1 MNKETLPI
9 NHSSEDETQKD
20 EVVNNGPANQEN
32 VNNEEPKSNNSLGLK
47 VGLGVAAVAATGAV
61 AAKSLAHDSHSTVA
75 ENPAVQDTTPV
86 VDETLDAQ
94 TETFSNDAPPADL
107 PPTNPSHEPQV
118 VDPVIN
124 ETPSDVYV
132 HTIDEFGNESTTHY
146 SDLDGDG
153 ELDQY
158 EVIDTEGNVI
168 ESGDVDNVSVTDSP
182 ENDPYVMD
190 PYGDEPLT
198 QNDPDIIDDHA
209 NQPEEGD
216 YDGIDW
222 DAVENG
228 EMDEVAVN
236 EGSGTDNDD
245 VLAENDGDY
254 NDDVFGFNE
263 SELVDDS
270 DDFGGS
276 ESHDEMGINAL
287 DNDNYV
293 AEEDNS
299 SDYILDDDGQD
310 FGSDDYAMNEDGSE
324 DYAMNEDGSED
335 YAMNED
341 GSDGYGSD
349 DYGSDDYG
357 SDDYGSDDYGSDDYG
372 SDDYGSGDYGSD
384 DIGC

>member
-61 AAKSLAHDSHSTVA
+61 AAKSLARDSHSTVA

-107 PPTNPSHEPQV
+107 PPTNPSNEPQV

-254 NDDVFGFNE
+254 NDDVYGFNE

-270 DDFGGS
+270 DD
-276 ESHDEMGINAL
+276 
-287 DNDNYV
+287 
-293 AEEDNS
+293 
-299 SDYILDDDGQD
+299 
-310 FGSDDYAMNEDGSE
+310 YAMNEDGSDDYTMNEDESDDYGSE
-324 DYAMNEDGSED
+324 DYAMNEDESDDYAMNEDESDDYGSED

-341 GSDGYGSD
+341 GSDDYGSD

-372 SDDYGSGDYGSD
+372 SDDYGSD